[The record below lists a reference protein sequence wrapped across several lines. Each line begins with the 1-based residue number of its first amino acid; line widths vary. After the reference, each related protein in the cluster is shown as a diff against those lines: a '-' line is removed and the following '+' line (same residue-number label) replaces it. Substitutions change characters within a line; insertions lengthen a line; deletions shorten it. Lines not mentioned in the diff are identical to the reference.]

1 MRVDEERALTEPA
14 DIINIES
21 VDSPAEPS
29 KPTSLNHDQAE

>member
-21 VDSPAEPS
+21 VETPAINS
-29 KPTSLNHDQAE
+29 KPTSIN